1 MSEMRKQLPSGDW
14 ISFQKLS
21 AETTDVDVQAFL
33 AEKGIELPLERISV
47 DCTTDGRKAYAIIS
61 LQRSHIVDL
70 VWRAETYRA
79 FCGMT
84 GTTACP
90 RSLSSPIARHT
101 RATMCERCKEII
113 A

>member
-70 VWRAETYRA
+70 VWRAIGDDKLRGHA
-79 FCGMT
+79 VV
-84 GTTACP
+84 P
-90 RSLSSPIARHT
+90 VIPQNAR
-101 RATMCERCKEII
+101 
-113 A
+113 